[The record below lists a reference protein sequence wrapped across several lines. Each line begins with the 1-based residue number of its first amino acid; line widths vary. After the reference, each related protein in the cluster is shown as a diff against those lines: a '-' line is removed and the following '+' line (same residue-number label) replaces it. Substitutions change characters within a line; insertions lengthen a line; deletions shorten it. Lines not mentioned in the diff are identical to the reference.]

1 MSEQV
6 PVWMCERVVSACS
19 NGVPE
24 PLEPFITEVMAQALA
39 HELRRRI
46 GDAVDEGTLVEVDGH
61 LEGGRWL
68 AAIGVEASL
77 CVRAGIRV
85 PFGIVDFQAVV
96 GCDVHD
102 AILDDLECV
111 TDCKFLDP
119 EENTGQI

>member
-1 MSEQV
+1 MPFE
-6 PVWMCERVVSACS
+6 WVVGDSSKDHTVTAS
-19 NGVPE
+19 TFYDV
-24 PLEPFITEVMAQALA
+24 LA
-39 HELRRRI
+39 TVRYTTLR
-46 GDAVDEGTLVEVDGH
+46 GTTH